1 MQYVI
6 LANESDADYAAR
18 TDPARSDEYWASWG
32 SYVAAIHESGIFLS
46 GAGLQ
51 SPETATT
58 VRVRGGSTDVQDGP
72 CADGKEHRGGVCVI
86 EVPDLDTALE
96 WAARCPS
103 AATGS
108 VEVRPVL
115 PPMS

>member
-1 MQYVI
+1 MEYA
-6 LANESDADYAAR
+6 LLLLESDEDFAIRRDPEKAGPYFAAWS
-18 TDPARSDEYWASWG
+18 A
-32 SYVAAIHESGIFLS
+32 YVDALNASGIVKA

-51 SPETATT
+51 DPATATT

-72 CADGKEHRGGVCVI
+72 FADVKEQLGGLFVI
-86 EVPDLDTALE
+86 DVPDLDTALE
-96 WAARCPS
+96 WATRCPA

-115 PPMS
+115 PPIN